1 MRLRLAFAAIAG
13 TAAAGSAVAM
23 VAASA
28 WLISRAAEHPPVLM
42 LMVAIVGVRAFGLAR
57 AVLRYVERLL
67 GHDAGYR
74 LLDALRTRLYDKLEL
89 LAPNGLAAYRSGDLL
104 ARLVDDVDLLLDL
117 VLRVALPIVVASLVG
132 AGTAVLLGL
141 LLPVVGAVTGAAVGL
156 ALVGVPLLVAW
167 SAHRAERAVA
177 PERGRLS
184 AATTELLE
192 AAPELIA
199 FGATAHAIDKV
210 VDSTNRLR
218 AAERRSSWSVGLG
231 NGLLTLLTGAASIA
245 GIAVGVPA
253 VRSGTLDQVLLAVVV
268 LTPLALADV
277 FASLAPAAATATRGH
292 TALARVRDVL
302 RAKEPVSEPDQPTT
316 VPAGPYHLNVENL
329 SVRWTD
335 DGPNVLDGFG
345 LDLSPGRKVALMGPS
360 GSGKSTL
367 AHALVR
373 LVEPVSGRITLNGV
387 DLTELRPDDLR
398 QVVGLCQQDTYVFDT
413 TVAENV
419 RLARP
424 DATDAEVQAVL
435 DRVRLPLDL
444 EARVGEHGDRISG
457 GERRRLGLARC
468 LLARTPILVL
478 DEPTEHLEDDL
489 ADAILHVIL
498 TAARDQTIL
507 LITHRPPPA
516 GLVDEI
522 IVLGKAFSGVGSR

>member
-1 MRLRLAFAAIAG
+1 MRSRLALAAVAG
-13 TAAAGSAVAM
+13 TAAAGSAVALI
-23 VAASA
+23 AASA

-57 AVLRYVERLL
+57 AVLRYAERLL

-74 LLDALRTRLYDKLEL
+74 LLDALRARLYGKLER
-89 LAPNGLAAYRSGDLL
+89 LAPNGLAAFRSGDLL

-117 VLRVALPIVVASLVG
+117 VLRVSLPVVVASLVG

-141 LLPVVGAVTGAAVGL
+141 LLPVAGAVTAVAVGL
-156 ALVGVPLLVAW
+156 ALVGVPALVAW
-167 SAHRAERAVA
+167 SARRAERAVA
-177 PERGRLS
+177 PERGRLG
-184 AATTELLE
+184 AATTELLD

-199 FGATAHAIDKV
+199 FGATSHA
-210 VDSTNRLR
+210 VDRVLASSRELR

-231 NGLLTLLTGAASIA
+231 NGLLTLLTGAASVA
-245 GIAVGVPA
+245 GVAVGVPA
-253 VRSGTLDQVLLAVVV
+253 VRSGALDSLLLAVIA

-277 FASLAPAAATATRGH
+277 FASLAPAAATATRGRV
-292 TALARVRDVL
+292 ALARIGDVL
-302 RAKEPVSEPDQPTT
+302 RTKEPVRDPER
-316 VPAGPYHLNVENL
+316 PAPLPAAPYHLRVENL
-329 SVRWTD
+329 RIRWTE
-335 DGPNVLDGFG
+335 DGPWALDGVN
-345 LDLSPGRKVALMGPS
+345 LELPPGRKVALMGPS

-367 AHALVR
+367 ASALVR
-373 LVEPVSGRITLNGV
+373 LVEPSGGRITVNGV
-387 DLTELRPDDLR
+387 DLTALRADDVR

-424 DATDAEVQAVL
+424 DATDEEVRAVL
-435 DRVRLPLDL
+435 DQVRLPFDLD
-444 EARVGEHGDRISG
+444 ARVGEHGERISG

-468 LLARTPILVL
+468 LLARMPVLVL

-489 ADAILHVIL
+489 ADALLKEIF
-498 TAARDQTIL
+498 AAAGDQTIV
-507 LITHRPPPA
+507 LITHRPPPE

-522 IVLGKAFSGVGSR
+522 VQLEKAFSGVGSR

>member
-1 MRLRLAFAAIAG
+1 MRLRLAFAALAG
-13 TAAAGSAVAM
+13 TAAAGSAVALI
-23 VAASA
+23 AASA

-74 LLDALRTRLYDKLEL
+74 LLEALRTSLYGKLER
-89 LAPNGLAAYRSGDLL
+89 LAPNGLDAFRSGDLL

-117 VLRVALPIVVASLVG
+117 VLRVALPVVVAGLVG

-141 LLPVVGAVTGAAVGL
+141 LLPAAGAIAAVAVGL

-167 SAHRAERAVA
+167 SARRAERAVA

-184 AATTELLE
+184 AVTAELLD

-199 FGATAHAIDKV
+199 FGATEGAVDKV
-210 VDSTNRLR
+210 VESTHRLQ
-218 AAERRSSWSVGLG
+218 AAERQSSWSVGLG
-231 NGLLTLLTGAASIA
+231 NGLLTLVTGAASVA

-253 VRSGTLDQVLLAVVV
+253 VRSGALDTVLLAVVV

-277 FASLAPAAATATRGH
+277 FASLAPAAATATRGR
-292 TALARVRDVL
+292 TALARL
-302 RAKEPVSEPDQPTT
+302 REVMRTREPVREPDRPT
-316 VPAGPYHLNVENL
+316 PLPRAPYHLRVEKL
-329 SVRWTD
+329 RVRYTD
-335 DGPNVLDGFG
+335 DWVLDGLS
-345 LDLSPGRKVALMGPS
+345 LDLPPGRKVALIGPS

-373 LVEPVSGRITLNGV
+373 LVEPGGGRITLNGV
-387 DLTELRPDDLR
+387 DLTALQSDDVR
-398 QVVGLCQQDTYVFDT
+398 QIIGLCQQDTYVFDT

-424 DATDAEVQAVL
+424 EATDAEVQEAL
-435 DRVRLPLDL
+435 DRVRLPLDV
-444 EARVGEHGDRISG
+444 EARVGEHGERISG

-468 LLARTPILVL
+468 LLAPKPILVL
-478 DEPTEHLEDDL
+478 DEPTEHVEDEL
-489 ADAILHVIL
+489 ADALLKEVL
-498 TAARDQTIL
+498 ATAGDQTVL
-507 LITHRPPPA
+507 VITHRPLPA

-522 IVLGKAFSGVGSR
+522 VELGSGFWAIGSR